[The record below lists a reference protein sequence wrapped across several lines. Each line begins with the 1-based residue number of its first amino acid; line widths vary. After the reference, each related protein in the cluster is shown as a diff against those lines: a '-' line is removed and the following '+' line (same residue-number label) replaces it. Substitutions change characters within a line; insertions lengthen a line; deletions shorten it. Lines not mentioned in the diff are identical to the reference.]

1 MFLVG
6 MKLGIGGNATAP
18 SGNTDSPSWQL
29 EMLMLRFFFLPGV
42 NLVLS
47 NRPMNMEGWTFS
59 LMRCMVLFFMDQGM
73 ILGSVVVVGA

>member
-6 MKLGIGGNATAP
+6 MKLGMGGNATALN
-18 SGNTDSPSWQL
+18 GNTDSPSWQL

-47 NRPMNMEGWTFS
+47 VRPVNMEGWTFS
-59 LMRCMVLFFMDQGM
+59 LMTCMVLLLMDQGM
-73 ILGSVVVVGA
+73 ILGSVVVA